1 MLVNQPVFFFLFFK
15 NMIFGYCFSP
25 CGVKVA
31 TSWNGSESSRLK
43 GFFQIIFLAKNEG
56 EMEFNQAIVFFSMVV
71 VSGCRGQ
78 IFVGLLALANSQ
90 EEKPRQVGTW
100 QASRIC

>member
-1 MLVNQPVFFFLFFK
+1 
-15 NMIFGYCFSP
+15 
-25 CGVKVA
+25 
-31 TSWNGSESSRLK
+31 
-43 GFFQIIFLAKNEG
+43 
-56 EMEFNQAIVFFSMVV
+56 MVV

-78 IFVGLLALANSQ
+78 ICVGSLALANSQ